1 MVNSVYSLTNSLTHS
16 LVQIFRVGLVVL
28 VLITLLG
35 CQNGQAPREF
45 APSGAI
51 IQRAMEL
58 KLTAYYKDLSQT
70 IAAPTPMV
78 EVKNIYVKQLDSF
91 FLHQLP
97 VYHVAGTYDVAIAF
111 NHRIET
117 RPRNTFDLYLQRQR
131 EGKTWRSLTQD
142 KNGWHSYPLPPE

>member
-1 MVNSVYSLTNSLTHS
+1 MVNLVHSLANSLFQA
-16 LVQIFRVGLVVL
+16 LRRGLVILVL
-28 VLITLLG
+28 VTLLG

-45 APSGAI
+45 APPGAI
-51 IQRAMEL
+51 IQRTMEL
-58 KLTAYYKDLSQT
+58 KLASYYKDLSQT
-70 IAAPTPMV
+70 IAAPPPMV

-111 NHRIET
+111 DHRTET

-131 EGKTWRSLTQD
+131 EGKTWRSLEQS
-142 KNGWHSYPLPPE
+142 KNGWRSHPIPSE